1 MASAQG
7 LRSRFLNSTTLVF
20 VAIVVLLTVWIGS
33 GMLTRDHAPVAERE
47 TPPPPSVAVSTSQA
61 EPVTREVVLYG
72 DVEPNQVAVLR
83 ARTDGIVE
91 EMTSTGT
98 RVERGEAVGRLSTDD
113 RQARLARARA
123 QLASAQRNYD
133 SAMDMVEDG
142 FVSRTEAQTRLAEL
156 EAARAELRAIELE
169 IDNTTL
175 RAPISGV
182 VNRIDADLGA
192 YVSMGGEVLQIVDN
206 DPLIAVIH
214 VHQAAAPRLRTGMPA
229 RVDFI
234 GGGHRE
240 GSIRYIAPVAD
251 ASTRTFRVEIE
262 VDNSDL
268 ALPSGLSAEV
278 VVPTDTVDAH
288 RISPAL
294 IRLDARGR
302 IGLQTVDEDDRIAFT
317 PVEVIRARADGV
329 WVTGL
334 PEQARVVT
342 ISRGLLSPGQQVE
355 VNETPGD
362 YARPGEERR

>member
-20 VAIVVLLTVWIGS
+20 TAIVLLLVAWIGS
-33 GMLTRDHAPVAERE
+33 GMVGRDDAPVAERE
-47 TPPPPSVAVSTSQA
+47 PPGPPTVAVSTS
-61 EPVTREVVLYG
+61 EPESVTREVVLYG
-72 DVEPNQVAVLR
+72 DVEPNQISLLR

-91 EMTSTGT
+91 EMISTGT
-98 RVERGEAVGRLSTDD
+98 RVERGEAVGHLSTDD

-123 QLASAQRNYD
+123 QVASAQRNYD
-133 SAMDMVEDG
+133 SAMEMVEGG
-142 FVSRTEAQTRLAEL
+142 FISRAEVQTRLAEL
-156 EAARAELRAIELE
+156 EAARADLRAVELE

-175 RAPISGV
+175 RAPINGV

-206 DPLIAVIH
+206 DPLIAVVH

-229 RVDFI
+229 HVDFV
-234 GGGHRE
+234 GADRRE
-240 GSIRYIAPVAD
+240 GTIRYIAPVAD
-251 ASTRTFRVEIE
+251 GATRTFRVEVE

-278 VVPTDTVDAH
+278 VIPTDTVEAH
-288 RISPAL
+288 RVSPAL
-294 IRLDARGR
+294 IRLDTQGR

-334 PEQARVVT
+334 PDPARIVT
-342 ISRGLLSPGQQVE
+342 ISRGLLSPGQAVE
-355 VNETPGD
+355 VRETPAAYLRSGGE
-362 YARPGEERR
+362 AR